1 MKKIDK
7 LREKALAENSYDQ
20 AKVYF
25 KAKTVEGDDTLMLK
39 VKMKGDQYD
48 HYNTDRFSL
57 RISSRKNECY
67 FGTVSI
73 QHPKVRGFLNEWIYH
88 KMLKKN
94 NLPYLK
100 YEFKSVKFKKKE
112 KGTYAFEQYFSDPK
126 VFANWSGIPGP
137 ILGFRDDLF
146 WTTAPPEERDKNYD
160 TDRYREADIKVFNYK
175 DSRIDSLV
183 FIEALDLIKKYQK
196 DSIEA
201 QQVFDMQK
209 MGEFYALM
217 DLMGGRHALRWI
229 NVRYY
234 FNPEKHRF
242 EPLGYDSNNG
252 TVFKV
257 MILESYINKALH
269 KSIMTDSVFLSSYHN
284 KLRLIQNPS
293 YLDEFFLSIDE
304 EINYQLKTIYLSDAS
319 YYFDKKR
326 YYNNQNIIT
335 AYLKEIE

>member
-1 MKKIDK
+1 
-7 LREKALAENSYDQ
+7 
-20 AKVYF
+20 
-25 KAKTVEGDDTLMLK
+25 
-39 VKMKGDQYD
+39 MKGDQYD

-57 RISSRKNECY
+57 RISSRKNEND
-67 FGTVSI
+67 FGTVSM
-73 QHPKVRGFLNEWIYH
+73 QHPKVRGFLNEWFYH
-88 KMLKKN
+88 KILKYN
-94 NLPYLK
+94 DLPHLK

-126 VFANWSGIPGP
+126 VFENWSGIPGP

-160 TDRYREADIKVFNYK
+160 TDRYREADIKVFNKK

-183 FIEALDLIKKYQK
+183 FAEALDLIRKYQQ
-196 DSIEA
+196 DSIPA
-201 QQVFDMQK
+201 NQVFDMQK

-217 DLMGGRHALRWI
+217 DLLGGRHALRWI

-234 FNPEKHRF
+234 FNPQKHRF

-269 KSIMTDSVFLSSYHN
+269 NSIMTDSVFLKSYHE
-284 KLRLIQNPS
+284 KLKEVQEQS
-293 YLDEFFLSIDE
+293 YLDDFFISVEDDMGF
-304 EINYQLKTIYLSDAS
+304 QLKTIYLSDLN
-319 YYFDKKR
+319 YRFDKKR
-326 YYNNQNIIT
+326 YYNNQKIIK
-335 AYLKEIE
+335 AYLDEIEK